1 MQFCCICSNCA
12 VVKIQYK
19 LFELPRFL
27 LASELE
33 SNEINLSQAAKVGLQ
48 ETQCIKKL
56 NLLLDI
62 S

>member
-33 SNEINLSQAAKVGLQ
+33 SNEINLSQAAKV
-48 ETQCIKKL
+48 
-56 NLLLDI
+56 
-62 S
+62 